1 MHPKPWRA
9 IMLTEEHIVPGPKVY
24 QADDAHYFLNW
35 IAEGTDGTLY
45 SVPSEPGGWNH
56 RSTFNGTKDLLKPV
70 SLQKARA
77 IAHFVGGDRSD
88 KGTVRIAEAS
98 DFIEIPTSPSRD
110 IEISSAW

>member
-1 MHPKPWRA
+1 MPA
-9 IMLTEEHIVPGPKVY
+9 PKVY

-45 SVPSEPGGWNH
+45 NVPSEPGGWNR
-56 RSTFNGTKDLLKPV
+56 RSTFNGPKDLLKPV

-88 KGTVRIAEAS
+88 KGTVTIAQAS
-98 DFIEIPTSPSRD
+98 DFIEIATTPSQTL
-110 IEISSAW
+110 ETNAAW